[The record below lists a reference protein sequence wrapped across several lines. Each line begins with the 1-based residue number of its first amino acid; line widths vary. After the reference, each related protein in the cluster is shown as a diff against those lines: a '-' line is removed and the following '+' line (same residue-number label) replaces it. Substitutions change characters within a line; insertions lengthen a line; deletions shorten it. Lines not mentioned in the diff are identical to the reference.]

1 MGQFCEEVRVINP
14 DLQVRYWQG
23 MTNAW
28 LNAMTASV
36 ASFGVMNSAVIDSM
50 QTTTQ
55 PRQKQLNLPTANAT
69 SPLTPMIEAWSWPL
83 RMINQSTATAKSQ
96 APADPA
102 QATLDFFAN
111 GPQKFADAM
120 GDAFSFASP
129 RAYGPFGFPSTFGW
143 NPMAPWM
150 PQPRADMSM
159 MNRDLMRS
167 MTIAFWNWPAIHW
180 PLYTAPATAA
190 MLSSGVPYPVALPAV
205 RSGLAALDAAD
216 AMRLQI
222 VAMFEASGITLNSI
236 IGPAGSATRH

>member
-1 MGQFCEEVRVINP
+1 MINP
-14 DLQVRYWQG
+14 DLQIRYWRG

-36 ASFGVMNSAVIDSM
+36 ASFGVMNTAVIDSM
-50 QTTTQ
+50 QPNAQ
-55 PRQKQLNLPTANAT
+55 PRQKLLGLPKVSPP
-69 SPLTPMIEAWSWPL
+69 SPLAPMIEAWSWPL
-83 RMINQSTATAKSQ
+83 RMINQSTAQTKAPV
-96 APADPA
+96 PADPA

-120 GDAFSFASP
+120 GEAFSFASP
-129 RAYGPFGFPSTFGW
+129 RAYGPFGMPSTFGW

-150 PQPRADMSM
+150 PQPRANMT
-159 MNRDLMRS
+159 MNPELMRS

-216 AMRLQI
+216 AMRLQM

-236 IGPAGSATRH
+236 IGPPGSTARH